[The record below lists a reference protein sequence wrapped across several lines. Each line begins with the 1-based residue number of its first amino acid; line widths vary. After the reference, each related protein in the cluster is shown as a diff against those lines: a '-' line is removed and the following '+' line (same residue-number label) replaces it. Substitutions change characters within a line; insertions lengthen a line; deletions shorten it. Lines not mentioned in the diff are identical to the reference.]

1 MQDDDKQMLRVQ
13 AIEGNRIIANLL
25 LQGVGLSTARIPL
38 KTSSSVKVRCKEID
52 NANSALYIQLTVS
65 TQDMQNLRT
74 IRNLEENIKN

>member
-38 KTSSSVKVRCKEID
+38 KTSSSVKVRW
-52 NANSALYIQLTVS
+52 
-65 TQDMQNLRT
+65 
-74 IRNLEENIKN
+74 

>member
-38 KTSSSVKVRCKEID
+38 KISSSVKVRWKEID
-52 NANSALYIQLTVS
+52 NAHSALYIQLTVS
-65 TQDMQNLRT
+65 TQDMQNLRI
-74 IRNLEENIKN
+74 IRNLEEDIEN